1 MASKRLENLSGKQ
14 FGEWRVLRYL
24 GNKRWECQ
32 CSCGVIKSVLTSTL
46 KSGES
51 TSCGHINKSKHGD
64 LAGKKFGEWQVLE
77 RVGTRGLYKC
87 KCSCGKEAEVY
98 SYDLVTG
105 KSKSCG
111 HLKHIEDL
119 TGRQFSDWEV
129 IEKLPGG
136 KYKCKCNCGNQ
147 RIVSGSDLLS
157 GKSKS
162 CGHSTNALVNIENKR
177 FGEWTVIKHIGY
189 GRWECRCSCGTV
201 KILRHTELIN
211 GESKS
216 CGCKQKENLMDTM
229 LSRYGDISYMKIG
242 NRTNS
247 QLTAVLSKEALSN
260 YIASFGC
267 KPTLNQLATK
277 LGLSYSRTVKL
288 IHDYNLENIVD
299 IYPLYS
305 SYENEIVQMLQE
317 NTEAEI
323 LTHYRPFKNKQELDI
338 YIPSKRIAI
347 EFNGDYW
354 HSEECKAPTYHQ
366 DKTIECSKLGIHL
379 IHIFEYEW
387 VNERKREVISELLFN
402 KLGYDT
408 IIYARDC
415 KIEKYVG
422 NNRELQEFIQENHL
436 QGKANYEIAYV
447 LRYNSDIVGAITFG
461 KPRYNGDF
469 EYELIRLVFK
479 RGCRIL
485 GGARRLFSHF
495 VSEYKPNSILSYCDI
510 SKFNGGIYSQLGFET
525 SIDNI
530 TKPNYIWI
538 NLDDNDIKSR
548 YSVQKHKLLAVGL
561 GVYGDTESE
570 IMRNLGYV
578 RIYDCGNLRFE
589 WRAS

>member
-1 MASKRLENLSGKQ
+1 MWKPTYSIR
-14 FGEWRVLRYL
+14 FGL
-24 GNKRWECQ
+24 
-32 CSCGVIKSVLTSTL
+32 IK
-46 KSGES
+46 
-51 TSCGHINKSKHGD
+51 
-64 LAGKKFGEWQVLE
+64 W
-77 RVGTRGLYKC
+77 
-87 KCSCGKEAEVY
+87 
-98 SYDLVTG
+98 
-105 KSKSCG
+105 
-111 HLKHIEDL
+111 
-119 TGRQFSDWEV
+119 
-129 IEKLPGG
+129 
-136 KYKCKCNCGNQ
+136 
-147 RIVSGSDLLS
+147 
-157 GKSKS
+157 KSKS

-201 KILRHTELIN
+201 RILRHTELIN

-366 DKTIECSKLGIHL
+366 NKTIECSKLGIHL

-387 VNERKREVISELLFN
+387 VNKRKREIISELLFN
-402 KLGYDT
+402 KLGYGT

-436 QGKANYEIAYV
+436 QGKANHEIAYV

-461 KPRYNGDF
+461 KPRYNRDF

-479 RGCRIL
+479 RGYRIL

-510 SKFNGGIYSQLGFET
+510 SKFNGGVYRQLGFET

-548 YSVQKHKLLAVGL
+548 YSVQKHKLLAAGL